1 VNKCLHYIFMSQVES
16 IYDLSHDAEYGKVFR
31 YVYTPTDKESNPDG
45 GAISIVTPENG
56 DAWFDWKP
64 VSVADALMMRN
75 RWMQA
80 KKENTLED
88 YIAPH
93 KAEQILR
100 SRKIL
105 GGK

>member
-1 VNKCLHYIFMSQVES
+1 MSQVES
-16 IYDLSHDAEYGKVFR
+16 IYDLSHDAEYSKVFR
-31 YVYTPTDKESNPDG
+31 YAYTPTDKESNPDG

-100 SRKIL
+100 ARKIL